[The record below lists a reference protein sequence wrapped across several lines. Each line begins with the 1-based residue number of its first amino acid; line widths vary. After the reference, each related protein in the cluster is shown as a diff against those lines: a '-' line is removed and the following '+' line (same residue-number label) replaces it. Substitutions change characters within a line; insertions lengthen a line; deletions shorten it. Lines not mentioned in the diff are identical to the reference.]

1 MDNSNYFKRLFRTGN
16 QLYVCFVY
24 KGKNSIK
31 FCVDNNVGDR
41 IGNKV

>member
-24 KGKNSIK
+24 KGKNSMK
-31 FCVDNNVGDR
+31 FISQFFVW
-41 IGNKV
+41 ITM